1 MLTHAEV
8 ERILTS
14 YDLGQLRSMTT
25 ATRGYVNETAFI
37 HTTEGRFVLRRSH
50 RRLNE
55 EQQRYRHTLIEWLY
69 QHDFPVPPL
78 IPAKNGDTLQVQQG
92 RYIEVMQF
100 VSGGDFDQ
108 DNASHLWSVGQVL
121 AQMHNLLE
129 DYPKPPDNA
138 HPRYIPENAL
148 RLIEIVLERDVMG
161 DLAEPLSWYDR
172 RAARLRKVLSEE
184 AYSTLPKVVIH
195 GDVHRDNF
203 LFSKSDITAVLDY
216 DQVSWQSPIADLA
229 DALVAFAS
237 EPKTKGLVNTWGVF
251 TGPLSSEHA
260 LEVITAY
267 HSVRPLSTSDLTTLL
282 NTLEVIWL
290 HGELGRVVSTPE
302 GAPEYHE
309 AVLGQ
314 GRQLLDDLDRKR
326 DALLTEW
333 QQQCAELDVAE
344 PVAA

>member
-8 ERILTS
+8 ERILTG
-14 YDLGQLRSMTT
+14 YDLGQLRNMTT

-55 EQQRYRHTLIEWLY
+55 EQQRYRHALIAWLY
-69 QHDFPVPPL
+69 RHDFPVPPL
-78 IPAKNGDTLQVQQG
+78 IPAKNGDTLQVQNG

-100 VSGGDFDQ
+100 VPGGDFDQ
-108 DNASHLWSVGQVL
+108 DNPNHLWSAGRVL

-129 DYPKPPDNA
+129 DYPKPPDNV
-138 HPRYIPENAL
+138 HPRYIPEHAL

-161 DLAEPLSWYDR
+161 DLAEPLIWYDR
-172 RAARLRKVLSEE
+172 RAARIRKVLSEE
-184 AYSTLPKVVIH
+184 MYSTLPKVVIH

-203 LFSKSDITAVLDY
+203 LFSHSDITAVLDY

-251 TGPLSSEHA
+251 TGPLNRSHA
-260 LEVITAY
+260 LDIITAY
-267 HSVRPLSTSDLTTLL
+267 HSVRPLSVSDLTNLL

-314 GRQLLDDLDRKR
+314 GRQLLDDLDRQR
-326 DALLTEW
+326 DAILTEW
-333 QQQCAELDVAE
+333 QQQCSELDLAE